1 MKKLSK
7 KAKNQLFSF
16 LFLFLLIGIT
26 LTVLLLSYQELN
38 FKNIFDF
45 IKHSKWW
52 LLVIAVVCMIAGVV
66 FEGLSLFV
74 ISRKLEKKGKVL
86 PSIAY
91 SSADI
96 YYSAITPSASGGQP
110 AAAYYMVKD
119 GMSAGSA
126 SFTLVFNTVA
136 YTASLIILT
145 VFAFC
150 LRPAMFVQ
158 FPFWAKFF
166 IILGVV
172 IQVILLLFL
181 FGCMRFDKAVLKCGN
196 GIISFLAKIRIV
208 KNTEKWKNKV
218 ASEVGK
224 YAVCFQEIKKHK
236 WLFIEALVFNT
247 LQRVVRIIISCC
259 ICLAYDPEISFW
271 SVFALQSFV
280 IVGYTSLPV
289 PGGVGAFEY
298 LYLNIYGIIIPDT
311 HVILS
316 AMMVM
321 RVISYYLSI
330 VVTGAVTLSYHIYIK
345 KRKRAPLAD
354 QTDQAEEQPSDEAET
369 PTDEQPADADTE
381 QPEVTE
387 EVTEEINEEI
397 EKEETRE

>member
-1 MKKLSK
+1 MKKLNK
-7 KAKNQLFSF
+7 KTRNQLLSF
-16 LFLFLLIGIT
+16 LFLFVLIAVT
-26 LTVLLLSYQELN
+26 LTVLALSYQELN
-38 FKNIFDF
+38 FENIFDF
-45 IKHSKWW
+45 IKNSKWW
-52 LLVIAVVCMIAGVV
+52 LLIIAVLCMIAGVV

-74 ISRKLEKKGKVL
+74 ISRKLNHRGKVL
-86 PSIAY
+86 PCIAY

-110 AAAYYMVKD
+110 ASAYYMVKD

-158 FPFWAKFF
+158 FPFLAKFF

-172 IQVILLLFL
+172 IQLILLLFL
-181 FGCMRFDKAVLKCGN
+181 FACMRFDKAVLKCGN
-196 GIISFLAKIRIV
+196 GIVSFLAKIKII
-208 KNTEKWKNKV
+208 KNTEKWQNKV
-218 ASEVGK
+218 ANEVGK
-224 YAVCFQEIKKHK
+224 YATCFQDIKKHK
-236 WLFIEALVFNT
+236 WLFVEALVLNT
-247 LQRVVRIIISCC
+247 SQRVVRIIISCC

-280 IVGYTSLPV
+280 MVGYTSLPV

-298 LYLNIYGIIIPDT
+298 LYINIYGVIIPDV
-311 HVILS
+311 HIILS

-330 VVTGAVTLSYHIYIK
+330 VVTGAVTLSYHIHIK
-345 KRKRAPLAD
+345 RRDRKKERVG
-354 QTDQAEEQPSDEAET
+354 QSDGKVLQDS
-369 PTDEQPADADTE
+369 PD
-381 QPEVTE
+381 
-387 EVTEEINEEI
+387 EEISKDEPGEINQIEEN
-397 EKEETRE
+397 ETRE